1 MATGTIESMVREA
14 AEQCGWDDV
23 AVIELLED
31 FIAEYADTDEF
42 ADFLRARV
50 DEELAGVPERE
61 EGGEE
66 EEL

>member
-1 MATGTIESMVREA
+1 MAIGTIESMVREA

-23 AVIELLED
+23 AVIEVLQD

-50 DEELAGVPERE
+50 DEELAEVPERE
-61 EGGEE
+61 QGGEE
-66 EEL
+66 EGL